1 MRYLW
6 NGGLTFHCNSCGLA
20 TLSLRQTERKTAGLL
35 LTNADDL
42 FNLDAGGV
50 DFFSEFTDC
59 LVGVLIG
66 EGVHI
71 DPNPCGE
78 TERGAYMLG
87 G

>member
-6 NGGLTFHCNSCGLA
+6 NGGLTFHFNSLA
-20 TLSLRQTERKTAGLL
+20 TLSLRHTERKTAGRL

-50 DFFSEFTDC
+50 NFFSEFTDC
-59 LVGVLIG
+59 LVGVLVG

-71 DPNPCGE
+71 DPDPCGE
-78 TERGAYMLG
+78 MNRRAYMLG

>member
-20 TLSLRQTERKTAGLL
+20 TLSLRQTEKKTAGLL

-50 DFFSEFTDC
+50 DFFSEFT
-59 LVGVLIG
+59 
-66 EGVHI
+66 
-71 DPNPCGE
+71 
-78 TERGAYMLG
+78 TAWLG
-87 G
+87 SS